1 MAVELEDANI
11 HGVIVVVER
20 VKRVDM
26 DASAHVNV
34 LVDASVLPALAV
46 LVNDSA
52 ALKGVMVEVVG
63 VKV

>member
-1 MAVELEDANI
+1 MELEDANI